1 MTFNQVNA
9 QFVTKNASNLIDTK
23 FLCALRPSCEAVP
36 AKMLRYLA
44 VRGQFEPALIEKAML

>member
-36 AKMLRYLA
+36 AKMLRWSLSE
-44 VRGQFEPALIEKAML
+44 VEMRGPRAA